1 MTECTF
7 MPNPLD
13 VLPDDPVVLQIMV
26 HDLQTQLD
34 RLRNPTSGFHGETPG
49 KQTSSAFLRQL
60 LDSIPDPVFVKDEDH
75 NWVMVNQAYCQLMG
89 IERSDR
95 LGKTDYDFMPMEQAE
110 LEWLM
115 DEHIFATEAEDIS
128 EAYRV
133 DALGEPQYL
142 STKKICFATD
152 QGEKLM
158 VGVIRDMTDRKQIE
172 DLAHDSALQAKLK
185 TQQLADALKELQQTQ
200 LQLIQSEKLSSLGQL
215 VSGIAHEINNPV
227 NFIHGNLVH
236 VQQYLRELLMLLSAY
251 REYQDFLPEHLLK
264 IEQDIDVQFI
274 LQDIPKLMASMQS
287 GTQRI
292 QDIVSS
298 LRVFS
303 HLDESD
309 CKPTDLH
316 EGLDSTICLLR
327 SRLQNDS
334 MCRAISIDCEYGDL
348 PLVECYGSE
357 INQVF
362 MNLLVN
368 AIDALANRQATVLNT
383 RDTFVPMIVV
393 KTKKCQNDV
402 LIEITDNGGGIPK
415 EVQKKIFDPFF
426 TTKAIGK
433 GTGMGLPIS
442 YQVIVD
448 RHQGKLSFTS
458 TPNEGTTFKIQ
469 LPLALKN
476 KATIK

>member
-1 MTECTF
+1 
-7 MPNPLD
+7 MPNPLE

-26 HDLQTQLD
+26 HDLQKQLE
-34 RLRNPTSGFHGETPG
+34 RLRNPTSGFHGETPS

-60 LDSIPDPVFVKDEDH
+60 LDSIPDPVFVKDENH
-75 NWVMVNQAYCQLMG
+75 QWLMVNQAYCQLMG
-89 IERSDR
+89 IDRQDR

-115 DEHIFATEAEDIS
+115 DEHIFATDDEDIS
-128 EAYRV
+128 EAYRI
-133 DALGEPQYL
+133 DALGHPQYL

-185 TQQLADALKELQQTQ
+185 TEQLADALKELQQTQ

-236 VQQYLRELLMLLSAY
+236 VQQYLRELILLLSTY
-251 REYQDFLPEHLLK
+251 REYQAFLPEKLVQL
-264 IEQDIDVQFI
+264 ERDMDVQFI

-303 HLDESD
+303 RLDESG
-309 CKPTDLH
+309 CKPTDIH
-316 EGLDSTICLLR
+316 EGLDSTIRLLK
-327 SRLQNDS
+327 SRLQTDS
-334 MCRAISIDCEYGDL
+334 LCQAIAIECEYSDL
-348 PLVECYGSE
+348 PLVECYGGE
-357 INQVF
+357 LNQVF

-368 AIDALANRQATVLNT
+368 AIDALASRQAHVLNT

-393 KTKKCQNDV
+393 TTKQIQNEV
-402 LIEITDNGGGIPK
+402 IIQITDNGMGIPK
-415 EVQKKIFDPFF
+415 EVQKRIFDPFF
-426 TTKAIGK
+426 TTKAIGQ

-458 TPNEGTTFKIQ
+458 SSNEGTIFKIQ
-469 LPLALKN
+469 LPVKQSPR
-476 KATIK
+476 K

>member
-1 MTECTF
+1 
-7 MPNPLD
+7 MPSPSEI
-13 VLPDDPVVLQIMV
+13 LPDDPVVLQIMV
-26 HDLQTQLD
+26 HDLQMQLD
-34 RLRNPTSGFHGETPG
+34 RLRNPTSGFQGETPG

-89 IERSDR
+89 IDRLDR

-172 DLAHDSALQAKLK
+172 DLARDSALQAKLK

-200 LQLIQSEKLSSLGQL
+200 LQLIQSEKMSSLGQL

-251 REYQDFLPEHLLK
+251 REYQDFLPEHLIQ

-274 LQDIPKLMASMQS
+274 LQDVPKLMASMQS

-298 LRVFS
+298 LQTFS
-303 HLDESD
+303 CLDESGR
-309 CKPTDLH
+309 KPTNLH
-316 EGLDSTICLLR
+316 EGLNSTIRLLK

-334 MCRAISIDCEYGDL
+334 ICQAISIECEYGDL

-368 AIDALANRQATVLNT
+368 AIDALASRQANVLNT

-393 KTKKCQNDV
+393 KTKKCQNDI
-402 LIEITDNGGGIPK
+402 LIEIIDNGAGIPK

-448 RHQGKLSFTS
+448 RHKGKLSFTS
-458 TPNEGTTFKIQ
+458 TPNEGTAFKIQ
-469 LPLALKN
+469 LPLGLKN
-476 KATIK
+476 TATIK

>member
-1 MTECTF
+1 
-7 MPNPLD
+7 MPNPSE

-26 HDLQTQLD
+26 HDLQKQLD

-60 LDSIPDPVFVKDEDH
+60 LDSIPDPVFVKDENH
-75 NWVMVNQAYCQLMG
+75 NWLMVNQAYCQLMG
-89 IERSDR
+89 IDRSDR

-115 DEHIFATEAEDIS
+115 DEHIFATEDEDIS

-142 STKKICFATD
+142 STKKICFAND

-172 DLAHDSALQAKLK
+172 DQAHDSALQAKLK
-185 TQQLADALKELQQTQ
+185 TQQLAEALKELQQTQ
-200 LQLIQSEKLSSLGQL
+200 LQLIQSEKMSSLGHL
-215 VSGIAHEINNPV
+215 VAGIAHEINNPV
-227 NFIHGNLVH
+227 TFIHGNLIH

-251 REYQDFLPEHLLK
+251 REYQDFLPEHLLQ

-274 LQDIPKLMASMQS
+274 LQDMPKLMASMQS

-303 HLDESD
+303 RLDESGR
-309 CKPTDLH
+309 KPTDLH
-316 EGLDSTICLLR
+316 EGLDSTIRLLQ
-327 SRLQNDS
+327 SRLQTDS
-334 MCRAISIDCEYGDL
+334 MCQAISIECEYGDL

-368 AIDALANRQATVLNT
+368 AIDALASRQANLLNT

-393 KTKKCQNDV
+393 KTKKRQNDV
-402 LIEITDNGGGIPK
+402 LIEITDNGAGIPK
-415 EVQKKIFDPFF
+415 DVQKKIFDPFF

-476 KATIK
+476 KTTIK

>member
-1 MTECTF
+1 MTECAF
-7 MPNPLD
+7 MPNPSE

-26 HDLQTQLD
+26 HDLQKQLD

-60 LDSIPDPVFVKDEDH
+60 LDSIPDPVFVKDEEH
-75 NWVMVNQAYCQLMG
+75 RWLMVNQAYCQLMG
-89 IERSDR
+89 IDRIDR

-115 DEHIFATEAEDIS
+115 DEHIFATEDEDIS
-128 EAYRV
+128 EAYRL

-142 STKKICFATD
+142 STKKICFTTD

-172 DLAHDSALQAKLK
+172 DLARDSALQAKLK
-185 TQQLADALKELQQTQ
+185 TQQLAAALKELQQTQ

-236 VQQYLRELLMLLSAY
+236 IQQYLRELLMLLSAY
-251 REYQDFLPEHLLK
+251 REYQDFLPEHLLQM
-264 IEQDIDVQFI
+264 EQAIDVQFI
-274 LQDIPKLMASMQS
+274 LQDVPKLMASMQS

-303 HLDESD
+303 CLDESGS
-309 CKPTDLH
+309 KPTDLH
-316 EGLDSTICLLR
+316 EGLDSTILLLR

-334 MCRAISIDCEYGDL
+334 ICRAISIDREYGDL
-348 PLVECYGSE
+348 PLVECCGSE

-368 AIDALANRQATVLNT
+368 AIDALASRQAAVLNT

-393 KTKKCQNDV
+393 KTKKRQNDV
-402 LIEITDNGGGIPK
+402 VIEITDNGMGIPK
-415 EVQKKIFDPFF
+415 DVQKKIFDPFF

-476 KATIK
+476 KATIE

>member
-1 MTECTF
+1 MTECAF
-7 MPNPLD
+7 IPSPSEM
-13 VLPDDPVVLQIMV
+13 LPDDPVVLQIMV
-26 HDLQTQLD
+26 HDLQKQLD
-34 RLRNPTSGFHGETPG
+34 RLRNPTAGFQGETLG

-89 IERSDR
+89 IDR
-95 LGKTDYDFMPMEQAE
+95 LDRIGKTDYDFMPMEQAE

-115 DEHIFATEAEDIS
+115 DEHIFATEDEDIS

-142 STKKICFATD
+142 STKKICFTTD

-172 DLAHDSALQAKLK
+172 DLAHDSVLQAKLK
-185 TQQLADALKELQQTQ
+185 TQQLAEALKELQQTQ
-200 LQLIQSEKLSSLGQL
+200 LQLIQSEKMSSLGQL

-227 NFIHGNLVH
+227 NFIHGNLIH
-236 VQQYLRELLMLLSAY
+236 VQQYLRELTLLLSTY
-251 REYQDFLPEHLLK
+251 REYQAFLPEEVLQL
-264 IEQDIDVQFI
+264 EQYIDVQFI
-274 LQDIPKLMASMQS
+274 LQDIPKLMGSMQA

-298 LRVFS
+298 LRLFS
-303 HLDESD
+303 HLDESG
-309 CKPTDLH
+309 CKPTDIH
-316 EGLDSTICLLR
+316 EGLDCTIRLLK
-327 SRLQNDS
+327 SRLQADPL
-334 MCRAISIDCEYGDL
+334 CQAISIECVYGDL
-348 PLVECYGSE
+348 PLVDCYGGE
-357 INQVF
+357 LNQVF

-368 AIDALANRQATVLNT
+368 SIDALASRQASVLNT
-383 RDTFVPMIVV
+383 RDTFVPMIMVT
-393 KTKKCQNDV
+393 TKQIQNEV
-402 LIEITDNGGGIPK
+402 LIKITDNGTGIPK
-415 EVQKKIFDPFF
+415 EVQKRIFDPFF

-448 RHQGKLSFTS
+448 RHKGKLSFTS
-458 TPNEGTTFKIQ
+458 IPNEGTTFKIQ
-469 LPLALKN
+469 LPLGLKN
-476 KATIK
+476 KTTIE

>member
-1 MTECTF
+1 MTECSF
-7 MPNPLD
+7 MPNPLE

-26 HDLQTQLD
+26 HDLQMQLD
-34 RLRNPTSGFHGETPG
+34 RLRNPTVGFQGETPG

-75 NWVMVNQAYCQLMG
+75 QWLMVNQAYCQLMG
-89 IERSDR
+89 LDR
-95 LGKTDYDFMPMEQAE
+95 QDRIGKTDYDFMPMEQAE
-110 LEWLM
+110 LEWMM

-142 STKKICFATD
+142 STKKICFTTD

-264 IEQDIDVQFI
+264 IEQDIDVEFI
-274 LQDIPKLMASMQS
+274 LQDVPNLMASMQS

-298 LRVFS
+298 LQVFS
-303 HLDESD
+303 RLDESG

-316 EGLDSTICLLR
+316 EGLDSTIRLLR

-334 MCRAISIDCEYGDL
+334 MCQAISIDCEYGDL

-402 LIEITDNGGGIPK
+402 LIEITDNGAGIPK

-448 RHQGKLSFTS
+448 RHKGKLSFTS
-458 TPNEGTTFKIQ
+458 IPNEGTIFKIQ
-469 LPLALKN
+469 LPLGLKN